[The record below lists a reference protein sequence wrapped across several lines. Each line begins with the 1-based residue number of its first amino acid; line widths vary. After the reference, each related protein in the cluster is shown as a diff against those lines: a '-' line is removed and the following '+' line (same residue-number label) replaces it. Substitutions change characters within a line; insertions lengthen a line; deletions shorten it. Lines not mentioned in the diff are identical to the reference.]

1 MQIGGFIRMVNVN
14 QINQL
19 SMKANNWAGRLRE
32 PNIQR
37 NFSALQTA
45 ETTQSTGYMGKLIP
59 IETRELIPGE
69 KISTDITMGV
79 QFMPFVSNLMHE
91 ITVSFMSYFVPY
103 RLLWDKWEDFIT
115 GGKDGLN
122 KDVIP
127 TINIL
132 EENLNLYNGNS
143 SDTLHTLIDYF
154 GMPTKYSMSGKAAKV
169 QPICFPF
176 RAYNMIYNEHL
187 RVPDLE
193 EEIPEDNVK
202 VLTGSWEWDY
212 FSRARI
218 FQQRGAIPTIPINDI
233 GEKLNHS
240 WEIGNWNN
248 ETWVK
253 KEKNGKNGIATAARA
268 PAENANGNWE
278 ARAVT
283 LNQLGDGTGSE
294 KDGTLTNYIYGIT
307 ETPPDYN
314 TNLRLMP
321 HELEGLGV
329 NLNDFLTGIAIMRFQ
344 VNNARIEPR
353 YRDQLRVRFGVYP
366 EDMRMQIPEFL
377 NAWTLPVENGTVIN
391 TAQNQG
397 AITGQATS
405 KGRGGYSYEAKEHG
419 LVMTIACI
427 RPKPSYE
434 GGLERKW
441 VKNSKFDF
449 VTPELVNL
457 PDVAIKNYEL
467 YYKGDDGTEDEKTF
481 GYTDIYEEYRTT
493 TNRTTGRLRP
503 SVNDNLKSYTLTRF
517 FSQAPN
523 LNADFISCKPDRDRV
538 MMYPNEPDFIF
549 FSRTEYRMAI
559 PLPVQSEPAEL
570 GTLG

>member
-1 MQIGGFIRMVNVN
+1 MVNVN
-14 QINQL
+14 KINQL

-32 PNIQR
+32 PEIKR

-45 ETTQSTGYMGKLIP
+45 ETTQSTGYMGKIIP

-69 KISTDITMGV
+69 KISTDITMGI
-79 QFMPFVSNLMHE
+79 QFMPFVSNLLHE

-115 GGKDGLN
+115 GGKDGMN

-132 EENLNLYNGNS
+132 RKNFELFNGNNKNM
-143 SDTLHTLIDYF
+143 LHSLIDYF
-154 GMPTKYSMSGKAAKV
+154 GMPMIKDQYIDPKV
-169 QPICFPF
+169 KPICFPF

-193 EEIPEDNVK
+193 NEIDLDSIEVQ
-202 VLTGSWEWDY
+202 TGSWEWDY

-233 GEKLNHS
+233 GDALNH
-240 WEIGNWNN
+240 EFELGGWNDSDN
-248 ETWVK
+248 KWMK
-253 KEKNGKNGIATAARA
+253 LQDEKAILNSSGEEGSNPGDIIHGIRWLKRQ
-268 PAENANGNWE
+268 G
-278 ARAVT
+278 
-283 LNQLGDGTGSE
+283 GSE
-294 KDGTLTNYIYGIT
+294 HKDTLTPGEVAKEADGST
-307 ETPPDYN
+307 AT
-314 TNLRLMP
+314 RLMRIMP
-321 HELEGLGV
+321 HDLEGLGV

-391 TAQNQG
+391 TGDKQG
-397 AITGQATS
+397 TITGQAVS
-405 KGRGGYSYEAKEHG
+405 KGEGGYNYEAKEHG
-419 LVMTIACI
+419 LVMTVACV

-434 GGLERKW
+434 GGLERRW

-467 YYKGDDGTEDEKTF
+467 HYKGDDGTEDEKTF

-503 SVNDNLKSYTLTRF
+503 SIADNLKSYTLTRF
-517 FSQAPN
+517 FQSAPN
-523 LNADFISCKPDRDRV
+523 LNADFIACKPDRDRI
-538 MMYPNEPDFIF
+538 MMYTSEPDFIF
-549 FSRTEYRMAI
+549 FSRTNYRMAI
-559 PLPVQSEPAEL
+559 PLPVQSEPADL

>member
-1 MQIGGFIRMVNVN
+1 MVNVN
-14 QINQL
+14 AINSL

-45 ETTQSTGYMGKLIP
+45 ETTQSTGYMGKIIP
-59 IETRELIPGE
+59 IETRELVPGE

-79 QFMPFVSNLMHE
+79 QFMPFVSNLLHE
-91 ITVSFMSYFVPY
+91 MTVSFMSYFVPY

-127 TINIL
+127 RINIL
-132 EENLNLYNGNS
+132 EKNLENSEDG
-143 SDTLHTLIDYF
+143 DIKKALHSLIDYF
-154 GMPTKYSMSGKAAKV
+154 GMPMKTSVTGIPKI

-176 RAYNMIYNEHL
+176 RAYNLIYNEHL

-193 EEIPEDNVK
+193 EEVEIDNTK

-240 WEIGNWNN
+240 WEIGNWSND
-248 ETWVK
+248 TWVK
-253 KEKNGKNGIATAARA
+253 KDKNGKNGIATAARA

-283 LNQLGDGTGSE
+283 LNQLGDGTGGE

-307 ETPPDYN
+307 EQQPDYN

-397 AITGQATS
+397 TITGQALA
-405 KGRGGYSYEAKEHG
+405 KGQGGYTYEAKEHG
-419 LVMTIACI
+419 LVMTLACI
-427 RPKPSYE
+427 RPKPAYE
-434 GGLERKW
+434 GGLEKRW
-441 VKNSKFDF
+441 IKNSKFDF

-457 PDVAIKNYEL
+457 PDVAIHNYEL
-467 YYKGDDGTEDEKTF
+467 FYKGDDGTEDEKIF

-503 SVNDNLKSYTLTRF
+503 SIADNLKSYTLTRYF
-517 FSQAPN
+517 GNAPN
-523 LNADFISCKPDRDRV
+523 LNADFLACKPDRERI
-538 MMYPNEPDFIF
+538 MMYPEEPDFIF
-549 FSRTEYRMAI
+549 FSRTNYRMAI

>member
-1 MQIGGFIRMVNVN
+1 MVNVN
-14 QINQL
+14 AINSL

-45 ETTQSTGYMGKLIP
+45 ETTQSTGYMGKIIP
-59 IETRELIPGE
+59 IETRELVPGE
-69 KISTDITMGV
+69 KISTDITMGI
-79 QFMPFVSNLMHE
+79 QFMPFVSNLLHE

-127 TINIL
+127 KINIL
-132 EENLNLYNGNS
+132 EKNLENSGDGDIKNA
-143 SDTLHTLIDYF
+143 LHSLIDYF
-154 GMPTKYSMSGKAAKV
+154 GMPMKTSVTTAPKI

-176 RAYNMIYNEHL
+176 RAYNLIYNEHL

-193 EEIPEDNVK
+193 EEVEIDNTK

-240 WEIGNWNN
+240 WEIGNWSNDI
-248 ETWVK
+248 WVK
-253 KEKNGKNGIATAARA
+253 KDKNGKNGIATAARA

-283 LNQLGDGTGSE
+283 LNQLGDGTGGE

-307 ETPPDYN
+307 EGQPDYN

-397 AITGQATS
+397 TITGQATA
-405 KGRGGYSYEAKEHG
+405 KGQGGYTYEAKEHG
-419 LVMTIACI
+419 LVMTLACI
-427 RPKPSYE
+427 RPKPAYE
-434 GGLERKW
+434 GGLEKRW

-457 PDVAIKNYEL
+457 PDVAIHNYEL
-467 YYKGDDGTEDEKTF
+467 FYKGDDGTEDEKIF

-503 SVNDNLKSYTLTRF
+503 SIADNLKSYTLTRYF
-517 FSQAPN
+517 GNAPN
-523 LNADFISCKPDRDRV
+523 LNADFIACKPDRDRI
-538 MMYPNEPDFIF
+538 MMYPGEPDFIF
-549 FSRTEYRMAI
+549 FSRTNYRMAI